1 MQKVLYINQIH
12 EISDYIDKAVI
23 DYIDE
28 GQIETFESFSDFNI
42 IAFDWYDIYD
52 TEAEPSQIMIY
63 LDKDDI
69 FVLCEN
75 ESSYDKAR
83 TIFRQAE
90 TNERAL
96 YMFFRN
102 MFKGD
107 AKYLEDIEDRINII
121 DDEIITNKKTD
132 SAEDIVDFRREIL
145 RLKKYYEQLDTVFE
159 ELCENDNGLISEES
173 LNYFETLKSRMEKLL
188 SSVMNLREYITQVR
202 ESYQAQIDI
211 EQNDLMKIFTLVTS
225 IFMPLTLIVGWYG
238 MNFNMPEFTWKH
250 GYLMVISVSLLVC
263 IIWFAIFRKGKWFK

>member
-1 MQKVLYINQIH
+1 M
-12 EISDYIDKAVI
+12 
-23 DYIDE
+23 
-28 GQIETFESFSDFNI
+28 
-42 IAFDWYDIYD
+42 
-52 TEAEPSQIMIY
+52 
-63 LDKDDI
+63 
-69 FVLCEN
+69 LCEN

-250 GYLMVISVSLLVC
+250 GYLMVIIVSLLVC

>member
-23 DYIDE
+23 DHIDE

-63 LDKDDI
+63 IDKDDI

-250 GYLMVISVSLLVC
+250 GYLMVIIVSLLVC

>member
-63 LDKDDI
+63 IDKDDI

-211 EQNDLMKIFTLVTS
+211 EQNNLMKIFTLVTS

-250 GYLMVISVSLLVC
+250 GYLMVIIVSLLVC

>member
-63 LDKDDI
+63 IDKDDI

-250 GYLMVISVSLLVC
+250 GYLMVIIVSLLVC

>member
-63 LDKDDI
+63 IDKDDI

-250 GYLMVISVSLLVC
+250 GYLIVIIVSLLVC